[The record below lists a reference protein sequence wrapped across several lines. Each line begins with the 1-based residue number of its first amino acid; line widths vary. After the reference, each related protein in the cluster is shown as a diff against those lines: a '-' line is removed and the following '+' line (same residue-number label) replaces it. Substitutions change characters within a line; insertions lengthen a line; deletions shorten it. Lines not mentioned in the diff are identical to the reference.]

1 MIMRIYKVAQMNN
14 FNYIPPNANA
24 PINQDAQLQN
34 LQNSLQAVQF
44 LTNIVQMASN
54 LSSEITDLND
64 ALGTDTGLQ
73 QVINQKVA
81 EIIKQTP
88 AYDILSKMGFIVD
101 PTILNDVNKV
111 SQLQVMIQENINQY
125 STGAARVQG

>member
-1 MIMRIYKVAQMNN
+1 MRIYKVAQMNN

-24 PINQDAQLQN
+24 PVNQDAQLQN

-44 LTNIVQMASN
+44 LTNVVQMASN

-81 EIIKQTP
+81 EVLKQTP

-101 PTILNDVNKV
+101 PSILNDAGKV
-111 SQLQVMIQENINQY
+111 SQLQVMIQRNINQY
-125 STGAARVQG
+125 STGAGQQG